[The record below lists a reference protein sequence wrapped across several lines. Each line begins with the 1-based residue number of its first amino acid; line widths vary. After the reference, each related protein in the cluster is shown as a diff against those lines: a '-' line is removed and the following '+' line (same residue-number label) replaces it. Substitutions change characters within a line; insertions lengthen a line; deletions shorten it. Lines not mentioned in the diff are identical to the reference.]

1 MAYVELIRN
10 PFVILHKDP
19 VRKLVRFRRT
29 EQRLPADQLQTL
41 LEEMMTTYEQ
51 LLPVPE
57 RATWA
62 LLQDMRDAPILN
74 QAAEPILLR
83 YLPRMVAGFRKRAL
97 LLRTAIG
104 LMQARRTLQNLKS
117 QPPSPAAPLPPQPDS
132 AVFDDEALALSYLLA
147 AD

>member
-29 EQRLPADQLQTL
+29 DQRLVSDQLATM

-51 LLPVPE
+51 LLPIPE
-57 RATWA
+57 RATWV

-74 QAAEPILLR
+74 QSAEATLLR

-117 QPPSPAAPLPPQPDS
+117 QPPSPAEPAPPQPDS

>member
-10 PFVILHKDP
+10 SFVILHKDP

-29 EQRLPADQLQTL
+29 DQRLVGDQLATM

-51 LLPVPE
+51 LLPIPE
-57 RATWA
+57 RATWV

-74 QAAEPILLR
+74 QSAEAILLR

-104 LMQARRTLQNLKS
+104 LMQARRTLQTLKS
-117 QPPSPAAPLPPQPDS
+117 QPPRPAEPLPPQPDS